1 MARRRARYTLSN
13 LNSEPDTSNLVP
25 TNKTTIGL
33 DNESFLMNS
42 TFQSIDFNF
51 SHLKGLKI
59 ANLNVNSLL
68 RHIDEIRLML
78 SDNPFA

>member
-1 MARRRARYTLSN
+1 
-13 LNSEPDTSNLVP
+13 
-25 TNKTTIGL
+25 
-33 DNESFLMNS
+33 
-42 TFQSIDFNF
+42 
-51 SHLKGLKI
+51 LKI